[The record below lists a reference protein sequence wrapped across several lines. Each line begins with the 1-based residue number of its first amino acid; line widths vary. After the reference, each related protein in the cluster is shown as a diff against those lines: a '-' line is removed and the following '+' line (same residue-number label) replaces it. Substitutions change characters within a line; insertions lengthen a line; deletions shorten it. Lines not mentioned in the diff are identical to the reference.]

1 MSQVTKTVKKRQNAA
16 MDGGSSGSIDFHLIA
31 EHTFDWESWLTP
43 DGRVA
48 WVNASVER
56 ITGRSPEECLAM
68 DDYPMPLVDT
78 RDRGILKHIIEDA
91 REGGSGNDQPLR
103 IHRPDGSLAWAA
115 ASWQGVRNP
124 EGILLGVRLSIRDQT
139 DSLFGRD
146 QNRFHEAL
154 SRLARGGVLAYASPK
169 DAFRL
174 ITETAARVLE
184 VSRVGI
190 WLLDAHRQ
198 RIECKDLFDLASGE
212 HLAGTVVERARY
224 PEYFS
229 ALDQDR
235 VIAADHARDDPRTR
249 ELNADYLEPLGIGA
263 MLDAPIVFLGRTVG
277 VLCHEQ
283 LGPPR
288 QWIPGEISFASSLA
302 DMTAMAMEAAERRE
316 LETHHQRLASI
327 LEATPDFVGT
337 TGADGKPTYIN
348 LAGRRLVGL
357 SPEDSLENWD
367 VGHLY
372 PHWARQ
378 QRDRVAIP
386 TALRDGV
393 WSGESEFQ
401 DRHGKPFPVS
411 QVLIAHKD
419 EMGRLKYLST
429 VARDL
434 RPWKEA
440 QATLRERERFLATLV
455 ANLPG
460 VAYRRRNEPGW
471 PMEYISDGCLELTGY
486 PAEALMAARPDF
498 NDVIHPDDR
507 ERVMADVDMALA
519 EYRSFKVEY
528 RIIRADGEELWVW
541 SKGRGIYNEAGWL
554 IAREGFIGDIN
565 DRVRAQLD
573 LERLNAELEARV
585 AERTAKLAE
594 VNQHLEAFAYSVSHD
609 LKAPLRGID
618 GYSRLL
624 LEDYHD
630 ALPDEGRRFLDN
642 IRSASERM
650 NRLIDD
656 LLAYSRLERRELNS
670 MRVPLARVFE
680 RVLAELEI
688 ELAECGA
695 EVATEVGDLTVQADA
710 DALVQAARNLVDN
723 ALKFSRDASPPCI
736 VIKAGQSQGEVTVSV
751 TDNGCGFDMKYHDR
765 IFDIFQR
772 LHRAEDFPG
781 TGVGLAIVRKA
792 IARMGG
798 RVWAESAPGAGATFF
813 LALPA

>member
-1 MSQVTKTVKKRQNAA
+1 
-16 MDGGSSGSIDFHLIA
+16 MDGGNAEPIDFRLIA
-31 EHTFDWESWLTP
+31 EHTLDWESWLAS
-43 DGRVA
+43 DGRVI
-48 WVNASVER
+48 WVNSAVER
-56 ITGRSPEECLAM
+56 ITGRSPEQCLSMAE
-68 DDYPMPLVDT
+68 YPMPLVDA
-78 RDRGILKHIIEDA
+78 RDHAILRGILADA
-91 REGGSGNDQPLR
+91 RQGGSGNDQPLR
-103 IHRPDGSLAWAA
+103 IHRLDGSLAWVAL
-115 ASWQGVRNP
+115 SWKGVVDAD
-124 EGILLGVRLSIRDQT
+124 GSVQGVRLSIRDQG

-146 QNRFHEAL
+146 QNRFHDAL
-154 SRLARGGVLAYASPK
+154 TRLARSGVLAYGSPL

-174 ITETAARVLE
+174 ITETAAQVLE
-184 VSRVGI
+184 VGRVGI
-190 WLLDAHRQ
+190 WLLDARRQ
-198 RIECKDLFDLASGE
+198 RIECKNLFDSASGE
-212 HLAGTVVERARY
+212 HHAGIVVERSRY
-224 PEYFS
+224 PDYFA

-249 ELNADYLEPLGIGA
+249 ELDADYLTPLGIGA
-263 MLDAPIVFLGRTVG
+263 MLDAPIVLMGRTVG

-283 LGPPR
+283 VGPAR
-288 QWIPGEISFASSLA
+288 QWIPGEINFASSLA

-316 LETHHQRLASI
+316 LETLHQRLASI

-348 LAGRRLVGL
+348 PAGRKLVGL
-357 SPEDSLENWD
+357 TPDDSLEKWD

-372 PHWARQ
+372 PHWSRQ
-378 QRDRVAIP
+378 QRDLVAIP
-386 TALRDGV
+386 AALRAGV

-401 DRHGKPFPVS
+401 DRFGNAFPVS

-419 EMGRLKYLST
+419 ELGRLKYLST

-434 RPWKEA
+434 RPWKQA

-486 PAEALMAARPDF
+486 SAEDLMAGKPAFNDIIHADDLDRVMSQVDEAL
-498 NDVIHPDDR
+498 V
-507 ERVMADVDMALA
+507 

-528 RIIRADGEELWVW
+528 RIRRADGEELWVW

-565 DRVRAQLD
+565 DRVRAQIE
-573 LERLNAELEARV
+573 LESLNAELEARV

-594 VNQHLEAFAYSVSHD
+594 ANQHLEAFAYSVSHD

-624 LEDYHD
+624 QEDFHD
-630 ALPDEGRRFLDN
+630 LLPDEGRRFLDN
-642 IRSASERM
+642 IRAASDRM
-650 NRLIDD
+650 NQLIDD
-656 LLAYSRLERRELNS
+656 LLAYSRLERRELS
-670 MRVPLARVFE
+670 QMRVPLAQVFK

-688 ELAECGA
+688 ELTERGA
-695 EVATEVGDLTVQADA
+695 QVSVELGDLAVVADV
-710 DALVQAARNLVDN
+710 DALVQAVRNLVDN
-723 ALKFSRDASPPCI
+723 ALKFSHAAQPPRI
-736 VIKAGQSQGEVTVSV
+736 DILAAPAEGKVILRVV
-751 TDNGCGFDMKYHDR
+751 DNGCGFDMKYHDR

-772 LHRAEDFPG
+772 LHRAEDYPG

-792 IARMGG
+792 IERMGG
-798 RVWAESAPGAGATFF
+798 RVWAESALGAGATFF
-813 LALPA
+813 MELPA